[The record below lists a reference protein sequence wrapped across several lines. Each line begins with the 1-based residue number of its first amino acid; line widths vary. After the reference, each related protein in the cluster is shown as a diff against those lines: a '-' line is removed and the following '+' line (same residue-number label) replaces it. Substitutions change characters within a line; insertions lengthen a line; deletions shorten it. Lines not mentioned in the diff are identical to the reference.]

1 MREFA
6 LKPKS
11 RLFFVLTTVLFVG
24 FGLLLFVGLNQSP
37 KEIQSALIGKKAAN
51 FTINLIQ
58 GKDLDSDQD
67 GRLSLNE
74 LAGQN
79 VIVNFWASWC
89 VPCRIDLPRVE
100 ALHREFSAHGLVVL
114 GVNDETLEKAS
125 TFVEDRGF
133 TFPTLADAGGELFR
147 AYEVRTIPTAVI
159 IGRNGKVSSYLVGS
173 HSAEQLREALR
184 KASVE

>member
-89 VPCRIDLPRVE
+89 VSCRQEAIDFQKFYMLDHKTDVTIIGIAIQDTME
-100 ALHREFSAHGLVVL
+100 AARQFANAHGKTYAL
-114 GVNDETLEKAS
+114 GLDDTGNTGIDYGVTGVPETFWINRQGIIVEK
-125 TFVEDRGF
+125 F
-133 TFPTLADAGGELFR
+133 AGPLTTEMLIEKMKLF
-147 AYEVRTIPTAVI
+147 
-159 IGRNGKVSSYLVGS
+159 
-173 HSAEQLREALR
+173 
-184 KASVE
+184 